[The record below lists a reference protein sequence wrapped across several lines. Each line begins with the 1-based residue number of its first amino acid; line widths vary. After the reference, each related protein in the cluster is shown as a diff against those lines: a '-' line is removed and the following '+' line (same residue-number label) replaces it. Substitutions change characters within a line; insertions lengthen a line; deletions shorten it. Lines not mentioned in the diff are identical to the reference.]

1 MIEVE
6 ICPEQKRKLELVSRH
21 RKSEIV
27 AVSELPF
34 GKYVAVI
41 RKR

>member
-1 MIEVE
+1 ME
-6 ICPEQKRKLELVSRH
+6 ICPEQKRKLELVSQH

-27 AVSELPF
+27 ALNDLGF
-34 GKYVAVI
+34 GKFLAVI